1 MTVTLLSIV
10 LLISIIML
18 TQYFAYAEIYIYNP
32 QVAHIERKNGSTI
45 ITIKITTAISEK
57 SGDRVQ
63 PLTGSKYT
71 FFYAYKQL
79 YGHKMELEIYNIY
92 WDTVYYKTY
101 IRGTWTAAY
110 WGWITHRYLAYY
122 VDYQGDKKADYSEV
136 YESYYW
142 YFGSYTHTFSK
153 ELPDETYVKAICD
166 GRFANRDWDPSPIN
180 SDWVLIVHN
189 PWY

>member
-1 MTVTLLSIV
+1 
-10 LLISIIML
+10 ML
-18 TQYFAYAEIYIYNP
+18 KSIYNP

-79 YGHKMELEIYNIY
+79 YGHKIELEIYNIY
-92 WDTVYYKTY
+92 WDIVYYRTY

-110 WGWITHRYLAYY
+110 WG
-122 VDYQGDKKADYSEV
+122 
-136 YESYYW
+136 
-142 YFGSYTHTFSK
+142 
-153 ELPDETYVKAICD
+153 
-166 GRFANRDWDPSPIN
+166 
-180 SDWVLIVHN
+180 
-189 PWY
+189 